1 MIIDIHTHKGAP
13 YPEGIVDVS
22 ALVADGGRPQE
33 IPGQLY
39 SVGIHPWSTV
49 DAPSDD
55 LMHRVADVGARPD
68 VAAIGESGIDTVKG
82 GPMFRQL
89 KVFRSMIELSERLRK
104 PLIIHC
110 VKAEDV
116 ILGLRR
122 DLAPRQN
129 WLVHGF
135 RKKPQAAAMLLD
147 AGIRLSFGEKFNAET
162 LRSIPDSGLFA
173 ETDASPLTISEI
185 VAAIA
190 AARGTSP
197 AALLPLLAANAAFF
211 LTPPNS

>member
-1 MIIDIHTHKGAP
+1 
-13 YPEGIVDVS
+13 
-22 ALVADGGRPQE
+22 
-33 IPGQLY
+33 
-39 SVGIHPWSTV
+39 
-49 DAPSDD
+49 
-55 LMHRVADVGARPD
+55 
-68 VAAIGESGIDTVKG
+68 
-82 GPMFRQL
+82 MFRQL

-122 DLAPRQN
+122 DLAPRQT

-147 AGIRLSFGEKFNAET
+147 AGIRLSFGEKFHAET
-162 LRSIPDSGLFA
+162 LR
-173 ETDASPLTISEI
+173 TDASPLTNSEI

-197 AALLPLLAANAAFF
+197 EALLPLFAANAASF
-211 LTPPNS
+211 LTPSNY

>member
-1 MIIDIHTHKGAP
+1 MIIDIHTHKAAP

-22 ALVADGGRPQE
+22 ALVADGGMPPE
-33 IPGQLY
+33 IAGQLY
-39 SVGIHPWSTV
+39 SVGIHPWSTIE
-49 DAPSDD
+49 APSGE
-55 LMHRVADVGARPD
+55 LISRIEAVAVRPD
-68 VAAIGESGIDTVKG
+68 VAAIGEAGIDTVKG

-89 KVFRSMIELSERLRK
+89 KVFRSMIELSEQLRK

-116 ILGLRR
+116 ILGLHR

-147 AGIRLSFGEKFNAET
+147 AGIRLSFGERFNAET
-162 LRSIPDSGLFA
+162 LRAVPDSGLFA
-173 ETDASPLTISEI
+173 ETDASPLAISDV
-185 VAAIA
+185 VASIA
-190 AARGTSP
+190 SARGTSP
-197 AALLPLLAANAAFF
+197 AALLPLLAANAATF
-211 LTPPNS
+211 LASPTP

>member
-1 MIIDIHTHKGAP
+1 MIIDIHTHKAAP

-22 ALVADGGRPQE
+22 ALVADGGMPPE
-33 IPGQLY
+33 IAGQLY
-39 SVGIHPWSTV
+39 SVGIHPWSTIE
-49 DAPSDD
+49 APSDE
-55 LMHRVADVGARPD
+55 LMRRVEAVAARPD
-68 VAAIGESGIDTVKG
+68 VAAIGEAGIDTVKG

-147 AGIRLSFGEKFNAET
+147 AGIRLSFGERFNAET
-162 LRSIPDSGLFA
+162 LRAVPDSGLFA
-173 ETDASPLTISEI
+173 ETDASPLAISDV

-197 AALLPLLAANAAFF
+197 AALLPLLVANAAAF
-211 LTPPNS
+211 LTSPTP